1 MTSAQYAKWDARLET
16 LLRRL
21 ASIFVVL
28 VWSSAIF
35 FGLYILLLYIGA
47 YFVGD
52 LARWNHGA
60 SELYVEGMPMATG
73 GIGIHFLAGA
83 IILLLGSVQLIERV
97 RNRHPGFHRWVGRI
111 YVVASILTA
120 LGGIAFIVLHGT
132 IGGPVMNVGFFLYGL
147 LMAVAAVETVRHAR
161 AERTEVHR
169 AWALRLY
176 VLAIGSWLYRME
188 YGFWFLFTGGV
199 GSTPNLTGPF
209 DQVMAFFFYLTP
221 LAVLEFVLR
230 SRYKA
235 SSLGMKAFASVALL
249 LATLLLLLMTLIF
262 VFEVWG
268 PAIWE
273 LERV

>member
-1 MTSAQYAKWDARLET
+1 MTSTQYAKWDARFDT

-21 ASIFVVL
+21 ASTFAVL

-35 FGLYILLLYIGA
+35 FSLYIVLLYIGA
-47 YFVGD
+47 FFVGD
-52 LARWNHGA
+52 LARWNHGE
-60 SELYVEGMPMATG
+60 SELYVEGMPIATG

-83 IILLLGSVQLIERV
+83 ILLFLGSVQLIERV
-97 RNRHPGFHRWVGRI
+97 RNRYIGVHRLIGRI

-120 LGGIAFIVLHGT
+120 IGGIIFIILHGT
-132 IGGPVMNVGFFLYGL
+132 IGGPVMNIGFFLYGL

-161 AERTEVHR
+161 AKRIAVHR

-209 DQVMAFFFYLTP
+209 DQVMAFFFYLAP
-221 LAVLEFVLR
+221 LVILEFILR
-230 SRYKA
+230 SRYRP
-235 SSLGMKAFASVALL
+235 SSLGMKAFASSVLL
-249 LATLLLLLMTLIF
+249 LATVLLLLMTLIF

-273 LERV
+273 LETV

>member
-1 MTSAQYAKWDARLET
+1 MTSARYAKWDARLET

-21 ASIFVVL
+21 ASTFALL
-28 VWSSAIF
+28 VWSSATF
-35 FGLYILLLYIGA
+35 FSLYILLLYIGA

-60 SELYVEGMPMATG
+60 SELYVAGMPLATG
-73 GIGIHFLAGA
+73 GLGLHFLAGA

-97 RNRHPGFHRWVGRI
+97 RARHPGFHRWVGRI
-111 YVVASILTA
+111 YVAASILAA
-120 LGGIAFIVLHGT
+120 LGGVVFIVLHGT
-132 IGGPVMNVGFFLYGL
+132 IGGLVMNIGFFLYGL
-147 LMAVAAVETVRHAR
+147 LMAVAAVETIRHAR
-161 AERTEVHR
+161 AKRTDVHR

-188 YGFWFLFTGGV
+188 YGVWFLFTGGL

-209 DQVMAFFFYLTP
+209 DQVMVFFFYLAP
-221 LAVLEFVLR
+221 LAILEFVLR
-230 SRYKA
+230 SRYRA

-268 PAIWE
+268 PAVWE

>member
-1 MTSAQYAKWDARLET
+1 MTSARYAKWDARLET

-21 ASIFVVL
+21 ASTFALL

-35 FGLYILLLYIGA
+35 FSLYILLLYIGA

-60 SELYVEGMPMATG
+60 SELYVAGMPLATG
-73 GIGIHFLAGA
+73 GLGLHFLAGA

-97 RNRHPGFHRWVGRI
+97 RARHPGFHRWVGRI
-111 YVVASILTA
+111 YVAASILAA
-120 LGGIAFIVLHGT
+120 LGGVVFIVLHGT
-132 IGGPVMNVGFFLYGL
+132 IGGLVMNIGFFLYGL

-176 VLAIGSWLYRME
+176 VLATGSWLYRME

-209 DQVMAFFFYLTP
+209 DQVMAFFFYLAP

-249 LATLLLLLMTLIF
+249 MATLLLLLMTLIF